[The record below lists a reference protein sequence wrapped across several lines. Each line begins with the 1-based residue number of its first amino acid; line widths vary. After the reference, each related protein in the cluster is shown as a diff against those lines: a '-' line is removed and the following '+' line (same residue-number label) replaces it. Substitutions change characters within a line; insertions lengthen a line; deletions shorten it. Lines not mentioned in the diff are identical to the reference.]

1 MRSPCPS
8 SRAQPSRARNVAA
21 ALTSTG
27 GTLGGGLAA
36 VLAALKKKQPPV
48 FTSPPPGTYDPA
60 IDAQVGQAGRGLGD
74 LLSDYVRDY
83 GEPGTA
89 LGGRAGEDYATGK
102 AAVQRNLD
110 SGLQDV
116 NTGADRSLA
125 DLQRTSGRTLA
136 DLLRDR
142 ARAGENYGSSIEGL
156 QRNYAQLGSAQ
167 TQTARAAG
175 VQRGGAL
182 AQALAKRQAN
192 QAIDRQPID
201 TGFARFGQDSTQA
214 QGRLGE
220 DTQLGTSRIGEDR
233 TLATGRL
240 QAGAATDFASLGRG
254 LLRGTE
260 DAATQLARAGREN
273 TQFGLDANAARF
285 YQANVPLPGP
295 AAAKSATPKKK
306 KTTVTAGRFQ

>member
-1 MRSPCPS
+1 M
-8 SRAQPSRARNVAA
+8 AA
-21 ALTSTG
+21 AITFTG
-27 GTLGGGLAA
+27 GRASGLAEI
-36 VLAALKKKQPPV
+36 LAGLAKKQPPV

-60 IDAQVGQAGRGLGD
+60 IDAQVGQAGRGLSD

-102 AAVQRNLD
+102 AAVQRGLD
-110 SGLQDV
+110 WGNEDIATS
-116 NTGADRSLA
+116 
-125 DLQRTSGRTLA
+125 SGRSLA

-142 ARAGENYGSSIEGL
+142 SRAGEDYGSSIEGL
-156 QRNYAQLGSAQ
+156 QRNYARLGSAQ

-192 QAIDRQPID
+192 EAIDRKPID
-201 TGFARFGQDSTQA
+201 TGFARFGQDSAQA
-214 QGRLGE
+214 QGRLVE
-220 DTQLGTSRIGEDR
+220 DTSRATSRLG
-233 TLATGRL
+233 
-240 QAGAATDFASLGRG
+240 QSAATDFRALDTG

-260 DAATQLARAGREN
+260 DAASQLARAGREN

-295 AAAKSATPKKK
+295 TSTAAKPATPKKK
-306 KTTVTAGRFQ
+306 KLPATVNTPGRFQ